1 MKRSLAGM
9 VISLMISAAGA
20 LAGQRP
26 YEVGTVYI
34 FLPSTSDE
42 QIVHDLETIAATG
55 INTIEIC
62 PSFLLTPGN
71 PKPDFSK
78 TDLILKTA
86 ERLGLRVM
94 PTVFWSGLLPDYA
107 ESKWPDRFSPI
118 IDGEGREARLSYADP
133 EVMHLIDDY
142 SVLTV
147 ATLQGFTLRD
157 CLQHLGRTPHGGVLL
172 IRRWNGEGEAAIP
185 SLRPLVRAM
194 GT

>member
-1 MKRSLAGM
+1 MKRLIAGIM
-9 VISLMISAAGA
+9 ISLLISVVGAHAGK
-20 LAGQRP
+20 RM

-34 FLPSTSDE
+34 FLASTSSE
-42 QIVHDLETIAATG
+42 QIVRDLETIAATG

-107 ESKWPDRFSPI
+107 EAKWPDRFSPI
-118 IDGEGREARLSYADP
+118 IDGEGREARFSYANP
-133 EVMHLIDDY
+133 EVMRPSPSMI
-142 SVLTV
+142 
-147 ATLQGFTLRD
+147 
-157 CLQHLGRTPHGGVLL
+157 
-172 IRRWNGEGEAAIP
+172 GENRSGHFASA
-185 SLRPLVRAM
+185 
-194 GT
+194 